1 MNKKIGV
8 LVALLLMFSV
18 AGAFSFGI
26 GLQGGGGVSGGGLG
40 GGAVTFKLDSIP
52 LIFAVS
58 AYGGSNGFVIGGT
71 ADYWLD
77 NPTIAGPFGW
87 FYGVGAG
94 ATVGGFGDK
103 LIFGA
108 NAHVPVGVNV
118 MLLQEKLELYLQA
131 APGLGIGIL
140 PDFGLGFY
148 LDAALGFRYY
158 FK

>member
-8 LVALLLMFSV
+8 LVALLLVFSV

-26 GLQGGGGVSGGGLG
+26 GLQGGGGLGGG

-58 AYGGSNGFVIGGT
+58 AYGNSGGFVIGAT

-77 NPTIAGPFGW
+77 NPTISGPFGW
-87 FYGVGAG
+87 FYGVGVG
-94 ATVGGFGDK
+94 ATVGGFGDD

-108 NAHVPVGVNV
+108 NVHVPVGVNV

-131 APGLGIGIL
+131 APGLGIGIT
-140 PDFGLGFY
+140 PDFGLGFF
-148 LDAALGFRYY
+148 LDASLGFRYY